1 MTLFRA
7 LIIGASALAMATAA
21 QAGEVLRM
29 GGGPSG
35 GAWHPAWSAGTQLL
49 NQKLG
54 AKYTFQ
60 YTPTAGSVDNARKV
74 RLQELAS
81 GWAHIP
87 QVYES
92 WYGTG
97 GFKKDG
103 PNHDFR
109 VIGNVRQQTQIIAVL
124 ADSPIKSFSD
134 MKGKVVSL
142 LNKGSGSSA
151 NCVKM
156 FTALGLMDKI
166 EQRYMDFS
174 ASARALGDRQID
186 VFCSAGVPYK
196 IPALTQLSLTKP
208 VRYISLTPEEQKML
222 TTKFKFYA
230 PVTIPVQAD
239 VKGMDKP
246 ALTIGYDVWWIV
258 SKKMS
263 DAGGLR
269 RAQDHRRSDQPEDA
283 GQHGQVLGLVERELH
298 LAGAAQ
304 NQHSSRGGQV
314 LERARR
320 ERAGGA
326 RQGLRRFLRPMP
338 HSVSL

>member
-1 MTLFRA
+1 MLFRT

-21 QAGEVLRM
+21 QAGEIYRM

-35 GAWHPAWSAGTQLL
+35 GAWHPSWSAATQLL
-49 NQKLG
+49 NEQLG
-54 AKYTFQ
+54 SKYTFQ
-60 YTPTAGSVDNARKV
+60 YTPTAGSVDNARKI

-81 GWAHIP
+81 AWAHIP
-87 QVYES
+87 QIYES
-92 WYGTG
+92 WYGQG

-103 PNHDFR
+103 PSHDFR
-109 VIGNVRQQTQIIAVL
+109 VVANVRQQMQIIAVL

-166 EQRYMDFS
+166 KQRYMDFS

-208 VRYISLTPEEQKML
+208 VRYISLTPAEQKLL
-222 TTKFKFYA
+222 TTKYKFYS
-230 PVTIPVQAD
+230 PTTIPVQKD

-263 DAGGLR
+263 DQAVYDMLKTI
-269 RAQDHRRSDQPEDA
+269 AAPENLKKLA
-283 GQHGQVLGLVERELH
+283 STAKYWSSLSGNFSSLVKHKIDIHPAAAKYWKERGAKVPAELVK
-298 LAGAAQ
+298 GFEG
-304 NQHSSRGGQV
+304 S
-314 LERARR
+314 
-320 ERAGGA
+320 
-326 RQGLRRFLRPMP
+326 
-338 HSVSL
+338 

>member
-1 MTLFRA
+1 MLLRG
-7 LIIGASALAMATAA
+7 LIFATSALALVSTTQAA
-21 QAGEVLRM
+21 EILRM

-35 GAWHPAWSAGTQLL
+35 GAWHPAWSAATQLL

-54 AKYTFQ
+54 GKYTFQ

-87 QVYES
+87 QVFES
-92 WYGTG
+92 WYGEG
-97 GFKKDG
+97 GFEKDG
-103 PNHDFR
+103 PSKDFR
-109 VIGNVRQQTQIIAVL
+109 VIGNVRQQMQIIAVL

-134 MKGKVVSL
+134 MKGKVASL

-208 VRYISLTPEEQKML
+208 VRYISLTPEEQKLL

-230 PVTIPVQAD
+230 PTTIPVQAD

-263 DAGGLR
+263 DA
-269 RAQDHRRSDQPEDA
+269 AVYD
-283 GQHGQVLGLVERELH
+283 VLKTIADPANLKTLASTAKYWSSLSGNFESLVAHKISIHPAAAKYWKERGVNVPNELVKSYE
-298 LAGAAQ
+298 G
-304 NQHSSRGGQV
+304 S
-314 LERARR
+314 
-320 ERAGGA
+320 
-326 RQGLRRFLRPMP
+326 
-338 HSVSL
+338 

>member
-1 MTLFRA
+1 M
-7 LIIGASALAMATAA
+7 LAMAGAA
-21 QAGEVLRM
+21 NAMDVYRM

-49 NQKLG
+49 NEKLG
-54 AKYTFQ
+54 SKYRYQ

-87 QVYES
+87 QVFES
-92 WYGTG
+92 WYGEG

-103 PNHDFR
+103 PNKDIR
-109 VIGNVRQQTQIIAVL
+109 VIGNVRQQMQIVAVL

-151 NCVKM
+151 NCVKI
-156 FTALGLMDKI
+156 FEGLGLMDKI
-166 EQRYMDFS
+166 DARYMDFS

-196 IPALTQLSLTKP
+196 IPALTQLSLSKP
-208 VRYISLTPEEQKML
+208 VRYISMTPEEQKKM
-222 TTKFKFYA
+222 TENYKFYA
-230 PVTIPVQAD
+230 PTTIPVQKD

-263 DAGGLR
+263 DQAVY
-269 RAQDHRRSDQPEDA
+269 D
-283 GQHGQVLGLVERELH
+283 VLKTIAEPANLKTLASTAAYWSSLSGKFDSLTSHKISIHPAAAKYWKERGANVPADLVKGWE
-298 LAGAAQ
+298 G
-304 NQHSSRGGQV
+304 S
-314 LERARR
+314 
-320 ERAGGA
+320 
-326 RQGLRRFLRPMP
+326 
-338 HSVSL
+338 

>member
-1 MTLFRA
+1 MKLYQGV
-7 LIIGASALAMATAA
+7 IVGASMLAMAGAA
-21 QAGEVLRM
+21 SAMDVYRM

-49 NQKLG
+49 NEKLG
-54 AKYTFQ
+54 SKYRFQ
-60 YTPTAGSVDNARKV
+60 YTPTAGSVANARKV

-81 GWAHIP
+81 GWSHIP
-87 QVYES
+87 QVFES
-92 WYGTG
+92 WYGEG

-103 PNHDFR
+103 PSHDFR
-109 VIGNVRQQTQIIAVL
+109 VVANVRQQTQIIAVL

-151 NCVKM
+151 NCVKI
-156 FTALGLMDKI
+156 FKGLGLFDKI
-166 EQRYMDFS
+166 DARYMDFS

-208 VRYISLTPEEQKML
+208 VRYISMTPDEQKKM
-222 TTKFKFYA
+222 TTNFKFYA
-230 PVTIPVQAD
+230 PITIPVQKD

-263 DAGGLR
+263 DQAVY
-269 RAQDHRRSDQPEDA
+269 D
-283 GQHGQVLGLVERELH
+283 
-298 LAGAAQ
+298 
-304 NQHSSRGGQV
+304 V
-314 LERARR
+314 LETIADPTNLKTLSST
-320 ERAGGA
+320 AKYWG
-326 RQGLRRFLRPMP
+326 
-338 HSVSL
+338 SLSGNFESLKAHKIYIHPAAAKYWSKRGVKVPKELVKGFEGS

>member
-1 MTLFRA
+1 MLFRA
-7 LIIGASALAMATAA
+7 LIIAASALALAGSA

-49 NQKLG
+49 NQKLS

-92 WYGTG
+92 WYGEG
-97 GFKKDG
+97 GFAKDG

-208 VRYISLTPEEQKML
+208 VRYISLTPEEQKTL

-263 DAGGLR
+263 DQAVYDVLKTI
-269 RAQDHRRSDQPEDA
+269 ADPENLKTLASTAKYWGSLSGKFDSLVA
-283 GQHGQVLGLVERELH
+283 HKISIHPAAAKYWKERGVQVPSELVKGYE
-298 LAGAAQ
+298 G
-304 NQHSSRGGQV
+304 S
-314 LERARR
+314 
-320 ERAGGA
+320 
-326 RQGLRRFLRPMP
+326 
-338 HSVSL
+338 

>member
-1 MTLFRA
+1 MLLRG
-7 LIIGASALAMATAA
+7 LIIGASALAVATTANA
-21 QAGEVLRM
+21 VEVYRM

-35 GAWHPAWSAGTQLL
+35 GAWHPAWSAATQLL
-49 NQKLG
+49 NKDLG
-54 AKYTFQ
+54 SKYRFQ
-60 YTPTAGSVDNARKV
+60 YTPTAGAVDNARKV

-92 WYGTG
+92 WNGVG

-103 PNHDFR
+103 PSHDFR
-109 VIGNVRQQTQIIAVL
+109 VVARVRQQMQIVAVL
-124 ADSPIKSFSD
+124 ADNPIHSYSD
-134 MKGKVVSL
+134 MRGKVVSL

-156 FTALGLMDKI
+156 FTGLGLMDKI

-186 VFCSAGVPYK
+186 VFCSAGVPYQ

-208 VRYISLTPEEQKML
+208 VRYISMTPEEQKTM
-222 TTKFKFYA
+222 TTKFKFYS
-230 PVTIPVQAD
+230 PTTIPVQKD

-263 DAGGLR
+263 DQAIYDMLSTIAAPKNLKTLASTASYWKALGGDFDALKQYNIYVHPAA
-269 RAQDHRRSDQPEDA
+269 AQYWS
-283 GQHGQVLGLVERELH
+283 QHGSKVPSEIVKGF
-298 LAGAAQ
+298 G
-304 NQHSSRGGQV
+304 NS
-314 LERARR
+314 
-320 ERAGGA
+320 
-326 RQGLRRFLRPMP
+326 
-338 HSVSL
+338 

>member
-1 MTLFRA
+1 MLLRSFVIA
-7 LIIGASALAMATAA
+7 VSALAMAGTTQAA
-21 QAGEVLRM
+21 EVLRM

-35 GAWHPAWSAGTQLL
+35 GAWHPAWSAGAQLL
-49 NQKLG
+49 NQKLDG
-54 AKYTFQ
+54 KYKFQ

-74 RLQELAS
+74 RSQELAS
-81 GWAHIP
+81 GWSHIP
-87 QVYES
+87 QVFES
-92 WYGTG
+92 WYGEG

-103 PNHDFR
+103 PSHDFR

-186 VFCSAGVPYK
+186 VLCSAGVPFK

-208 VRYISLTPEEQKML
+208 VRYISLTPEEQKQL
-222 TTKFKFYA
+222 TSTFKFYA

-246 ALTIGYDVWWIV
+246 AATIGYDVWWIV

-263 DAGGLR
+263 DQAVYDVLKTV
-269 RAQDHRRSDQPEDA
+269 ADPENLKTLASTASYWGSLSGNFDSLKEHKISIHPA
-283 GQHGQVLGLVERELH
+283 AAKYWKERGANVPAELVKGYE
-298 LAGAAQ
+298 G
-304 NQHSSRGGQV
+304 S
-314 LERARR
+314 
-320 ERAGGA
+320 
-326 RQGLRRFLRPMP
+326 
-338 HSVSL
+338 

>member
-1 MTLFRA
+1 MWLRS
-7 LIIGASALAMATAA
+7 IIFATSALALVSTTQAA
-21 QAGEVLRM
+21 EVLRM

-49 NQKLG
+49 NQKLDG
-54 AKYTFQ
+54 KYKFQ

-81 GWAHIP
+81 GWSHIP

-92 WYGTG
+92 WYGEG

-103 PNHDFR
+103 PSHDFR

-124 ADSPIKSFSD
+124 ADSPIKSYSD

-186 VFCSAGVPYK
+186 VFCSAGVPFK

-222 TTKFKFYA
+222 TSKFKFYA

-263 DAGGLR
+263 DA
-269 RAQDHRRSDQPEDA
+269 AVYD
-283 GQHGQVLGLVERELH
+283 VLKTVADPANLKTLANTAKYWGSLSGNFESLTAHKISIHPAAAKYWKERGVNVPADLVKGYE
-298 LAGAAQ
+298 G
-304 NQHSSRGGQV
+304 S
-314 LERARR
+314 
-320 ERAGGA
+320 
-326 RQGLRRFLRPMP
+326 
-338 HSVSL
+338 

>member
-1 MTLFRA
+1 MLFRA
-7 LIIGASALAMATAA
+7 LIVGASALAMATAA
-21 QAGEVLRM
+21 QAGEVYRM

-35 GAWHPAWSAGTQLL
+35 GAWHPSWSAATQLL
-49 NQKLG
+49 SSQLG
-54 AKYTFQ
+54 SKYTFQ

-92 WYGTG
+92 WYGVG
-97 GFKKDG
+97 NFKKDG
-103 PNHDFR
+103 PNKDFR
-109 VIGNVRQQTQIIAVL
+109 VVANVRQQMQIIAVL

-166 EQRYMDFS
+166 KQRYMDFS

-208 VRYISLTPEEQKML
+208 VRYISLTPEEQKLL
-222 TTKFKFYA
+222 TTKFKFYS
-230 PVTIPVQAD
+230 PTTIPVQKD

-246 ALTIGYDVWWIV
+246 ALSIGYDVWWIV

-263 DAGGLR
+263 DQAVYDMLNTIADPKNLKKLASTAKYWGSLSGNFESLEPHKIYIHPAAAKYWKAHGGKVP
-269 RAQDHRRSDQPEDA
+269 AD
-283 GQHGQVLGLVERELH
+283 LVKGFE
-298 LAGAAQ
+298 G
-304 NQHSSRGGQV
+304 S
-314 LERARR
+314 
-320 ERAGGA
+320 
-326 RQGLRRFLRPMP
+326 
-338 HSVSL
+338 

>member
-1 MTLFRA
+1 MLLRG
-7 LIIGASALAMATAA
+7 LIIGASALAIATTANAA
-21 QAGEVLRM
+21 EVYRM

-49 NQKLG
+49 NKDLG
-54 AKYTFQ
+54 SKYRFQ

-92 WYGTG
+92 WYGEG

-103 PNHDFR
+103 PSHDFR
-109 VIGNVRQQTQIIAVL
+109 VIGNVRQQMQIIAVL
-124 ADSPIKSFSD
+124 ADSPIKSYSD

-186 VFCSAGVPYK
+186 VFCSAGVPYQ

-208 VRYISLTPEEQKML
+208 VRYISLTPDEQKLL
-222 TTKFKFYA
+222 TTKFRFYS
-230 PVTIPVQAD
+230 PTTIPVQKD

-263 DAGGLR
+263 DQAVYDTLKTIADPKNLKTLASTASYWKSLSGKFEALKEYKIYVHP
-269 RAQDHRRSDQPEDA
+269 AAAKYWSE
-283 GQHGQVLGLVERELH
+283 HGMKVPDEIVKGYQSGT
-298 LAGAAQ
+298 
-304 NQHSSRGGQV
+304 
-314 LERARR
+314 
-320 ERAGGA
+320 
-326 RQGLRRFLRPMP
+326 
-338 HSVSL
+338 

>member
-1 MTLFRA
+1 MLFRA
-7 LIIGASALAMATAA
+7 LIFATSAFAMASAA
-21 QAGEVLRM
+21 QAAEVYRM

-35 GAWHPAWSAGTQLL
+35 GAWHPSWSAATQLL
-49 NQKLG
+49 SKELG
-54 AKYTFQ
+54 DKYTFQ

-92 WYGTG
+92 WYGEG

-103 PNHDFR
+103 PNKDFR
-109 VIGNVRQQTQIIAVL
+109 VIANVRQQMQIIAVL

-134 MKGKVVSL
+134 MEGKVVSL

-166 EQRYMDFS
+166 KQRYMDFS

-186 VFCSAGVPYK
+186 VYCSAGVPYK

-208 VRYISLTPEEQKML
+208 VRYISLTPEEQKKL
-222 TTKFKFYA
+222 TTTFKFYA
-230 PVTIPVQAD
+230 PTKIPVQKD
-239 VKGMDKP
+239 VKGMDKE

-263 DAGGLR
+263 DQAVYDMLNTIADQKNLKTLASTAKYWSSLSGNFDSLKAHKIYIHPAAAKYWKANGGSVP
-269 RAQDHRRSDQPEDA
+269 DE
-283 GQHGQVLGLVERELH
+283 LVKGYE
-298 LAGAAQ
+298 G
-304 NQHSSRGGQV
+304 S
-314 LERARR
+314 
-320 ERAGGA
+320 
-326 RQGLRRFLRPMP
+326 
-338 HSVSL
+338 

>member
-1 MTLFRA
+1 MTYLRGLVFA
-7 LIIGASALAMATAA
+7 TTALAFAGTANA
-21 QAGEVLRM
+21 MDVYRM

-49 NQKLG
+49 NKELG
-54 AKYTFQ
+54 SKYRFQ

-92 WYGTG
+92 WYGEG

-103 PNHDFR
+103 PSKDFR
-109 VIGNVRQQTQIIAVL
+109 VIGNVRQQMQIVAVL

-151 NCVKM
+151 NCVKI
-156 FTALGLMDKI
+156 FEGLGLMDSI
-166 EQRYMDFS
+166 QQRYMDFS

-186 VFCSAGVPYK
+186 VFCSAGVPYH
-196 IPALTQLSLTKP
+196 IPALTQLSLSKP
-208 VRYISLTPEEQKML
+208 VRYISMTPEEQKKM
-222 TTKFKFYA
+222 TTNFKFYA
-230 PVTIPVQAD
+230 PVTIPVLKD
-239 VKGMDKP
+239 VKGMNAP

-258 SKKMS
+258 SKQMS
-263 DAGGLR
+263 DQAVYDVLKTIADEKNLKTLASTAGYWKSLTGKF
-269 RAQDHRRSDQPEDA
+269 DA
-283 GQHGQVLGLVERELH
+283 LKEHNIYVHPAAAKYWGEHGVKVPGEIVKGYQSGT
-298 LAGAAQ
+298 
-304 NQHSSRGGQV
+304 
-314 LERARR
+314 
-320 ERAGGA
+320 
-326 RQGLRRFLRPMP
+326 
-338 HSVSL
+338 

>member
-1 MTLFRA
+1 MLLRG
-7 LIIGASALAMATAA
+7 LIIGASAVALAGAA
-21 QAGEVLRM
+21 SAMEVYRM

-35 GAWHPAWSAGTQLL
+35 GAWHPAWSAGTQIL
-49 NQKLG
+49 NKELSS
-54 AKYTFQ
+54 KYRFQ

-92 WYGTG
+92 WYGEG
-97 GFKKDG
+97 GFAKDG
-103 PNHDFR
+103 PNKDFR
-109 VIGNVRQQTQIIAVL
+109 VIGNVRQQMQIIAVL

-151 NCVKM
+151 NCTKI
-156 FTALGLMDKI
+156 FEGLGLMDQI
-166 EQRYMDFS
+166 QQRYMDFS

-186 VFCSAGVPYK
+186 VFCSAGVPYQ
-196 IPALTQLSLTKP
+196 IPALTQLSLSKP
-208 VRYISLTPEEQKML
+208 VRYISMTPEEQKKM
-222 TTKFKFYA
+222 TTNFKFYA
-230 PVTIPVQAD
+230 PTTIPVQKE

-263 DAGGLR
+263 DQAVYDVLKVVADPKNLKQLAATASYWSSLSGKFDSLKSHNIYIHP
-269 RAQDHRRSDQPEDA
+269 AAAKYWKE
-283 GQHGQVLGLVERELH
+283 HGEAIPAELVK
-298 LAGAAQ
+298 GYGD
-304 NQHSSRGGQV
+304 S
-314 LERARR
+314 
-320 ERAGGA
+320 
-326 RQGLRRFLRPMP
+326 
-338 HSVSL
+338 

>member
-1 MTLFRA
+1 MKLYQGV
-7 LIIGASALAMATAA
+7 IVGASMLAMTGAA
-21 QAGEVLRM
+21 SAAEVYRM

-49 NQKLG
+49 NEKLG
-54 AKYTFQ
+54 SKYRYQ

-81 GWAHIP
+81 GWSHIP
-87 QVYES
+87 QVFES
-92 WYGTG
+92 WYGEG

-103 PNHDFR
+103 PSHDFR
-109 VIGNVRQQTQIIAVL
+109 VIANVRQQMQIVAVL

-151 NCVKM
+151 NCVKI
-156 FTALGLMDKI
+156 FEGLGLMDKI
-166 EQRYMDFS
+166 DARYMDFS

-208 VRYISLTPEEQKML
+208 VRYISMTPEEQKKM
-222 TTKFKFYA
+222 TENYKFYA
-230 PVTIPVQAD
+230 PTTIPVQKD

-263 DAGGLR
+263 DQAVYDTLKTI
-269 RAQDHRRSDQPEDA
+269 AAPENLKTLASTASYWSSLSGKFDSLTSHKISIHPA
-283 GQHGQVLGLVERELH
+283 AAKYWKERGENVPADLVKGWE
-298 LAGAAQ
+298 G
-304 NQHSSRGGQV
+304 S
-314 LERARR
+314 
-320 ERAGGA
+320 
-326 RQGLRRFLRPMP
+326 
-338 HSVSL
+338 

>member
-1 MTLFRA
+1 MLFRA
-7 LIIGASALAMATAA
+7 LVIAASALALASTA

-54 AKYTFQ
+54 GKYTFQ

-87 QVYES
+87 QVFES
-92 WYGTG
+92 WYGEG
-97 GFKKDG
+97 GFAKDG

-208 VRYISLTPEEQKML
+208 VRYISLTPEEQKTL

-263 DAGGLR
+263 DQAVYDVLKTI
-269 RAQDHRRSDQPEDA
+269 ADPENLKTLASTAKYWGSLSGKFDS
-283 GQHGQVLGLVERELH
+283 LVAHKISIHPAAAKYWKERGVNVPSELVK
-298 LAGAAQ
+298 GYEG
-304 NQHSSRGGQV
+304 S
-314 LERARR
+314 
-320 ERAGGA
+320 
-326 RQGLRRFLRPMP
+326 
-338 HSVSL
+338 

>member
-1 MTLFRA
+1 MLFRA
-7 LIIGASALAMATAA
+7 LIIAASALALAGSA

-49 NQKLG
+49 NQKLS

-92 WYGTG
+92 WYGEG
-97 GFKKDG
+97 GFAKDG

-208 VRYISLTPEEQKML
+208 VRYISLTPEEQKTL

-263 DAGGLR
+263 DQAVYDVLKTI
-269 RAQDHRRSDQPEDA
+269 ADPENLKTLA
-283 GQHGQVLGLVERELH
+283 STAKYWGSLSGKFNSLVAH
-298 LAGAAQ
+298 KISIHPAA
-304 NQHSSRGGQV
+304 
-314 LERARR
+314 AKYWR
-320 ERAGGA
+320 ERGVQVPSELVKGYE
-326 RQGLRRFLRPMP
+326 G
-338 HSVSL
+338 S

>member
-1 MTLFRA
+1 MLFRA
-7 LIIGASALAMATAA
+7 LIIGASALAMASTA
-21 QAGEVLRM
+21 QAAEVLRM

-49 NQKLG
+49 NQKLSG
-54 AKYTFQ
+54 KYVFQ

-92 WYGTG
+92 WYGEG
-97 GFKKDG
+97 GFKQDG
-103 PNHDFR
+103 PNQDIR

-124 ADSPIKSFSD
+124 ADSPIKSYSD

-156 FTALGLMDKI
+156 FTALGLMDQI

-208 VRYISLTPEEQKML
+208 VRYISLTPEEQKKL
-222 TTKFKFYA
+222 TSTFKFYA

-263 DAGGLR
+263 DTAVYDVLKTIADPANLKTLASTAGYWSSLSGKF
-269 RAQDHRRSDQPEDA
+269 DS
-283 GQHGQVLGLVERELH
+283 LVGHKISVHPAAAKYWKERGEKVPSELVK
-298 LAGAAQ
+298 GFEG
-304 NQHSSRGGQV
+304 S
-314 LERARR
+314 
-320 ERAGGA
+320 
-326 RQGLRRFLRPMP
+326 
-338 HSVSL
+338 

>member
-1 MTLFRA
+1 MFFRA
-7 LIIGASALAMATAA
+7 LIFATSALALASTTQAA
-21 QAGEVLRM
+21 EVLRM

-35 GAWHPAWSAGTQLL
+35 GAWHPAWSAATQLL

-54 AKYTFQ
+54 GKYTFQ

-87 QVYES
+87 QVFKS
-92 WYGTG
+92 WYGEG

-263 DAGGLR
+263 DAAVYDVLKTIADPTNLKTLASTAKYWGSLSGKF
-269 RAQDHRRSDQPEDA
+269 DA
-283 GQHGQVLGLVERELH
+283 LVQHKISIHPAAAKYWKERGVNVPAELVKGYE
-298 LAGAAQ
+298 G
-304 NQHSSRGGQV
+304 S
-314 LERARR
+314 
-320 ERAGGA
+320 
-326 RQGLRRFLRPMP
+326 
-338 HSVSL
+338 

>member
-1 MTLFRA
+1 MLLRG
-7 LIIGASALAMATAA
+7 LILGVSALALAA
-21 QAGEVLRM
+21 SANAAEVYRM

-35 GAWHPAWSAGTQLL
+35 GAWHPSWSAATQLL
-49 NQKLG
+49 SAELG
-54 AKYTFQ
+54 KKYTFQ

-92 WYGTG
+92 WYGEG

-103 PNHDFR
+103 PNKDFR
-109 VIGNVRQQTQIIAVL
+109 VIANVRQQTQIIAVL
-124 ADSPIKSFSD
+124 ADSPIKSYSD

-166 EQRYMDFS
+166 QQRYMDFS

-208 VRYISLTPEEQKML
+208 VRYISLTPEEQKLL

-230 PVTIPVQAD
+230 PTTIPVQKD

-263 DAGGLR
+263 DQAVYDMLNTIADPKNLKKLASTAKYWGSLSGNFSSLTSHKIYIHPAAAKYWKAHGGNVP
-269 RAQDHRRSDQPEDA
+269 AE
-283 GQHGQVLGLVERELH
+283 LVKGYE
-298 LAGAAQ
+298 G
-304 NQHSSRGGQV
+304 S
-314 LERARR
+314 
-320 ERAGGA
+320 
-326 RQGLRRFLRPMP
+326 
-338 HSVSL
+338 

>member
-1 MTLFRA
+1 MRLYQGV
-7 LIIGASALAMATAA
+7 IVGASMLAMAGAA
-21 QAGEVLRM
+21 SAMDVYRM

-49 NQKLG
+49 NEKLSS
-54 AKYTFQ
+54 KYRYQ

-92 WYGTG
+92 WYGEG

-103 PNHDFR
+103 PNRDIR
-109 VIGNVRQQTQIIAVL
+109 VIGNVRQQMQIIAVL

-166 EQRYMDFS
+166 DARYMDFS

-208 VRYISLTPEEQKML
+208 VRYISLTPEEQKKL
-222 TTKFKFYA
+222 TSTFKFYA
-230 PVTIPVQAD
+230 PVTIPVQKD
-239 VKGMDKP
+239 VKGMDAP

-263 DAGGLR
+263 DQAVYDTLKTIAEPANLKTLASTASYWSSLSGNFGSLKAHNIYIHPAAAKYWKEHGGNVP
-269 RAQDHRRSDQPEDA
+269 DE
-283 GQHGQVLGLVERELH
+283 LVKGFE
-298 LAGAAQ
+298 G
-304 NQHSSRGGQV
+304 S
-314 LERARR
+314 
-320 ERAGGA
+320 
-326 RQGLRRFLRPMP
+326 
-338 HSVSL
+338 

>member
-1 MTLFRA
+1 MLFRTLVFA
-7 LIIGASALAMATAA
+7 ASAFAMASTA
-21 QAGEVLRM
+21 QAQVMRM

-49 NQKLG
+49 NQKLSG
-54 AKYTFQ
+54 KYTFQ

-92 WYGTG
+92 WYGEG
-97 GFKKDG
+97 GFEKDG
-103 PNHDFR
+103 PNQDIR
-109 VIGNVRQQTQIIAVL
+109 VIGNVRQQTQIVAVL

-151 NCVKM
+151 NCVKL
-156 FTALGLMDKI
+156 FTALGLMDQI

-208 VRYISLTPEEQKML
+208 VRYISMTEEEQKKL
-222 TTKFKFYA
+222 TSTFKFYA
-230 PVTIPVQAD
+230 PVTIPVQKE
-239 VKGMDKP
+239 VKGMEEP
-246 ALTIGYDVWWIV
+246 ARTIGYDVWWIV
-258 SKKMS
+258 SKKMP
-263 DAGGLR
+263 
-269 RAQDHRRSDQPEDA
+269 DQAVYDVLKTIAEPENLKTLASTANYWSSLSGKFDSLKSHKIYIHPA
-283 GQHGQVLGLVERELH
+283 AARFWKEQGMDVPAELVKGFE
-298 LAGAAQ
+298 G
-304 NQHSSRGGQV
+304 S
-314 LERARR
+314 
-320 ERAGGA
+320 
-326 RQGLRRFLRPMP
+326 
-338 HSVSL
+338 

>member
-1 MTLFRA
+1 MTMLFRG
-7 LIIGASALAMATAA
+7 LILGASALALASTANA
-21 QAGEVLRM
+21 ADVYRL

-49 NQKLG
+49 SQKLG
-54 AKYTFQ
+54 GKYTFQ

-87 QVYES
+87 NVYES

-97 GFKKDG
+97 GFEKDG
-103 PNHDFR
+103 PNKDFR
-109 VIGNVRQQTQIIAVL
+109 VIANVRQQMQIVAVL

-156 FTALGLMDKI
+156 FQGLGLFDKI

-196 IPALTQLSLTKP
+196 IPALTQLSLSKP
-208 VRYISLTPEEQKML
+208 VRYISMTPEEQKIM

-230 PVTIPVQAD
+230 PTTIPVQAD

-263 DAGGLR
+263 DAAVYDMLKTIADPENLKTLASTAKYWSALGGNFESLTAHKIYIHPAAAKYWKER
-269 RAQDHRRSDQPEDA
+269 GMKVPSE
-283 GQHGQVLGLVERELH
+283 LVKGYE
-298 LAGAAQ
+298 G
-304 NQHSSRGGQV
+304 S
-314 LERARR
+314 
-320 ERAGGA
+320 
-326 RQGLRRFLRPMP
+326 
-338 HSVSL
+338 

>member
-1 MTLFRA
+1 MLLRG
-7 LIIGASALAMATAA
+7 LIIGASAVALASVANA
-21 QAGEVLRM
+21 QEVYRM

-49 NQKLG
+49 NTQLSG
-54 AKYTFQ
+54 KYRFQ
-60 YTPTAGSVDNARKV
+60 YTPSAGSVDNARKV
-74 RLQELAS
+74 RLQEFAS

-92 WYGTG
+92 WYGEG

-103 PNHDFR
+103 PSKDFR
-109 VIGNVRQQTQIIAVL
+109 VIGNVRQQSQIVAVL

-151 NCVKM
+151 NCVKI
-156 FTALGLMDKI
+156 FEGLGLMDQI

-186 VFCSAGVPYK
+186 VFCSAGVPYH
-196 IPALTQLSLTKP
+196 IPALTQLSLSKP
-208 VRYISLTPEEQKML
+208 VRYISMTPEEQKKM
-222 TTKFKFYA
+222 TTNYKFYA
-230 PVTIPVQAD
+230 PVTIPVLKD

-263 DAGGLR
+263 DQAVYDMLKVIADPKNLKTLASTASYWNSLSGKF
-269 RAQDHRRSDQPEDA
+269 DA
-283 GQHGQVLGLVERELH
+283 LKSHNIFIHPAAAKYWTEKGEKVPSELVK
-298 LAGAAQ
+298 AYQSGT
-304 NQHSSRGGQV
+304 
-314 LERARR
+314 
-320 ERAGGA
+320 
-326 RQGLRRFLRPMP
+326 
-338 HSVSL
+338 